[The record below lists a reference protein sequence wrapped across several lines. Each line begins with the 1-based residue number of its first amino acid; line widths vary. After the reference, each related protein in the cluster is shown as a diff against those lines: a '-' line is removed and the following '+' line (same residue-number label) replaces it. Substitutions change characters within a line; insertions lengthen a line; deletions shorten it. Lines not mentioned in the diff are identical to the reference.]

1 MTNILISQ
9 FMRRLRES
17 TAAYNFSF
25 YPKEGKV
32 RIKSKE
38 GFTLIEVI
46 VVAGIIAV
54 LAGILVPIIF
64 KEIDESKKTRALA
77 DAKSISTAI
86 LVLKKDTGS
95 WPVSAGCVPS
105 VTILN
110 GSGPIPAFA
119 ANWDQ
124 SSFNSF
130 SNYLGTDD
138 NGCWSPP
145 AVDPAT
151 WKGPYMASVNADPWG
166 HAYLT
171 NASEFLTDGAAVW
184 ILSAGPD
191 GIVDTGRGANAL
203 SGDDIGL
210 RIK

>member
-1 MTNILISQ
+1 M
-9 FMRRLRES
+9 
-17 TAAYNFSF
+17 
-25 YPKEGKV
+25 

-64 KEIDESKKTRALA
+64 KEIDEAKITRANA
-77 DAKSISTAI
+77 DVKSISTAI
-86 LVLKKDTGS
+86 MVLKKDTGS
-95 WPVSAGCVPS
+95 WPVSAGCVPT
-105 VTILN
+105 VTLLN
-110 GSGPIPAFA
+110 GSGAIPVFSIA

-130 SNYLGTDD
+130 SNYISTDD
-138 NGCWSPP
+138 NGCWPG
-145 AVDPAT
+145 A

-166 HAYLT
+166 NAYLS

-191 GIVDTGRGANAL
+191 GTVDTGRGANAL
-203 SGDDIGL
+203 SGDDIGM